1 MLGDLDLTD
10 DLHVALVSH
19 THQHMQ
25 EKTSHLSTFAQ
36 QVGLKI
42 RQKKTEVMMLNV
54 QHPAPVKV
62 NEEDVPK
69 TEEFTYL
76 GSIVRHDGGAGNN
89 IKNCL
94 TQARNVLRMMN
105 NVWRSSQYSTKTK
118 LRLYQSSRAV
128 CFLPY
133 CMAQNAGGW
142 QSVT

>member
-1 MLGDLDLTD
+1 MLEDLDLTD

-76 GSIVRHDGGAGNN
+76 GSIVRHDGEAGNN
-89 IKNCL
+89 IKNRL

-133 CMAQNAGGW
+133 CMAQNAGG
-142 QSVT
+142 